1 MSPFPRLV
9 FLATAMILAPPP
21 PAGVGSQSSDSSSN
35 CSNGRCTR
43 VDRSTVEDRHGRRG
57 WVREQRWREDGWR
70 PPSLRGWEWHEP
82 RSRGWRRWREDD

>member
-9 FLATAMILAPPP
+9 ILATAMILAPPP
-21 PAGVGSQSSDSSSN
+21 AVAGSQSSDSSSN

-43 VDRSTVEDRHGRRG
+43 VDRYTVEDRHGRRG